1 MNQTPPKSALSMPT
15 VALVG
20 RPNVGKSTL
29 LNRLCGSRVAIVE
42 PTAGVTRDRVSVPAR
57 MDNPDGPRW
66 IEVVDTGGIGIVDR
80 DDLGQDVENQV
91 TAALGSADLVLF
103 LLDAR
108 DGLTP
113 LDRKVASLLRGVKV
127 PVIVVANKC
136 EHEYSGW
143 EAESFHALGVG
154 EEILL
159 ISAQNGN
166 GMQGLIET
174 LWERFPD
181 APSTRP
187 VTPEESM
194 QMAIVGRRNAG
205 KSTLTNFLAGE
216 ERMIVSEIP
225 GTTRD
230 AVDVRFER
238 DGTHFVVIDTAGVR
252 KKNKLADA
260 IEFFGESRSRR
271 TVRRAK
277 VVVLLFDVTKS
288 LSAIEKAIARQATLH
303 YKPVVLAANKW
314 DLVEDKDPEAF
325 RKYLDAQMPGLSRA
339 PIAFLSAKNGVGARE
354 LLSLA
359 KELHAQASQRVSTG
373 ELNRVLSRALESR
386 GPSARGQRARLKYAT
401 QAGIHPPTFVLF
413 VNDRHLI
420 GKDHLRYIE
429 NRIRDAFPFP
439 EVPVRI
445 VLRDKNDPPEDERN
459 RR

>member
-1 MNQTPPKSALSMPT
+1 MNQTTPKTPIGLPK

-57 MDNPDGPRW
+57 LDNPDGPRW
-66 IEVVDTGGIGIVDR
+66 IEVVDTGGVGIVDR
-80 DDLGQDVENQV
+80 DDLGADVERQV
-91 TAALGSADLVLF
+91 SAALDSADLVLF

-113 LDRKVASLLRGVKV
+113 LDQRVAELLRGVSV

-136 EHEYSGW
+136 EHEDSGW
-143 EAESFHALGVG
+143 EARGFHALGVG
-154 EEILL
+154 ETILN

-166 GMQGLIET
+166 GMSALIEL
-174 LWERFPD
+174 LWERFPE
-181 APSTRP
+181 APAQRP
-187 VTPEESM
+187 VSLENSM
-194 QMAIVGRRNAG
+194 LLAIVGRRNAG

-230 AVDVRFER
+230 AVDVRFQR
-238 DGTHFVVIDTAGVR
+238 DGTNFVVIDTAGVR
-252 KKNKLADA
+252 KKSKQADA

-277 VVVLLFDVTKS
+277 VVILLFDVTQS
-288 LSAIEKAIARQATLH
+288 LSAIEKALARYATLH

-314 DLVEDKDPEAF
+314 DLVQDRAPEEF
-325 RKYLDAQMPGLSRA
+325 RKYLDAQLPGLSRA
-339 PIAFLSAKNGVGARE
+339 PIAFLSAKEGKGARE
-354 LLSLA
+354 LLDLA
-359 KELHAQASQRVSTG
+359 LELHVQAEQRVSTG
-373 ELNRVLSRALESR
+373 ELNRVLAKALESR

-401 QAGIHPPTFVLF
+401 QAGVHPPTFVLF
-413 VNDRHLI
+413 VNDRKLI

-429 NRIRDAFPFP
+429 NRIRMAFPFP

-445 VLRDKNDPPEDERN
+445 VLRDKNDPPEEQSHRK
-459 RR
+459 